1 MLINITIVIIICI
14 LLNYV
19 GTKVI
24 NSIKCY
30 NPDLVQMDVLDTKT
44 LYEDLESCTE
54 KSNN

>member
-44 LYEDLESCTE
+44 LYEDLESRTE

>member
-19 GTKVI
+19 VTKVI